1 MPAPQRTNEDSGSTD
16 STSHAWWRTALK
28 ALAAAAGLKYGF
40 DFGMTLGSVL
50 LGVIVA
56 LNAAA
61 FCYLMMASLTGLMQ
75 RRRPPDSSGT
85 ASLPEQTEDQRIR
98 P

>member
-1 MPAPQRTNEDSGSTD
+1 MPAPQRTYQDSRSTD
-16 STSHAWWRTALK
+16 STTHAWWKTALK

-40 DFGMTLGSVL
+40 DFGMALGSVL

-61 FCYLMMASLTGLMQ
+61 FCYLMMASVTGLMQ
-75 RRRPPDSSGT
+75 RRQRPDSPGA
-85 ASLPEQTEDQRIR
+85 ASSPEQTEDQRIR